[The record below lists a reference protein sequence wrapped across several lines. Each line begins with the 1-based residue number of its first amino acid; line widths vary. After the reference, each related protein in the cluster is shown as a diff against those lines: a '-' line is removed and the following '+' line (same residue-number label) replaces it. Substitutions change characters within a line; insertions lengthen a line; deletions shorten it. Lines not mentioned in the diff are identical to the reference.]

1 MRALVILAA
10 LMVSSSVFGQ
20 ECIRPEWGK
29 CVSFPN
35 GGSHTGTSIQK
46 EKIQAD
52 VAPGPD
58 ICVINE
64 EEIGGH
70 TFARFGRNGT
80 PWPNAHWA
88 AHVDDFCFFNKRRTP
103 PKHPVLWVAKA
114 GEALPDLHC

>member
-1 MRALVILAA
+1 MRGLVVLAA
-10 LMVSSSVFGQ
+10 LMMSSSVFGQ

-64 EEIGGH
+64 EEIGGY
-70 TFARFGRNGT
+70 TFARFRRNRT
-80 PWPNAHWA
+80 PGPNAKWG
-88 AHVDDFCFFNKRRTP
+88 AHVASFRFFKNWP
-103 PKHPVLWVAKA
+103 PGSSA
-114 GEALPDLHC
+114 

>member
-1 MRALVILAA
+1 MRGFVVLAA

-64 EEIGGH
+64 EEIGGY
-70 TFARFGRNGT
+70 TFPRFGGKGT
-80 PWPNAHWA
+80 PWAEANLGAHRE
-88 AHVDDFCFFNKRRTP
+88 HFFFFHKGHGAPRG
-103 PKHPVLWVAKA
+103 L
-114 GEALPDLHC
+114 

>member
-1 MRALVILAA
+1 MWHPARVNRRKWMRGFVALAA

-46 EKIQAD
+46 EKIQAE

-64 EEIGGH
+64 EEIGGY
-70 TFARFGRNGT
+70 TFARFGRNGA
-80 PWPNAHWA
+80 PWPNADWA
-88 AHVDDFCFFNKRRTP
+88 ANVDDFCFFK
-103 PKHPVLWVAKA
+103 K
-114 GEALPDLHC
+114 